1 MTRLFLYI
9 HKILVLLCILVT
21 MFGCADKHADCVEEA
36 QREYSNAHPETSYSQ
51 LILKR
56 KDFDR
61 RCPQ

>member
-1 MTRLFLYI
+1 MIRL
-9 HKILVLLCILVT
+9 LLAIGV
-21 MFGCADKHADCVEEA
+21 FGCADKHADCVEMA

-56 KDFDR
+56 QDFER

>member
-1 MTRLFLYI
+1 MIRLLF
-9 HKILVLLCILVT
+9 VVALL
-21 MFGCADKHADCVEEA
+21 GCVDKHADCVEMA

-56 KDFDR
+56 KDFER

>member
-1 MTRLFLYI
+1 MTRLL
-9 HKILVLLCILVT
+9 ILVLLCILVAFH
-21 MFGCADKHADCVEEA
+21 MFGCADKHADCVEIA

-56 KDFDR
+56 QDFER